1 MEFLLNFGYIVI
13 AIALIITSSNVFI
26 SSASKI
32 AVILNVPSIIIGT
45 LLIGFGNALPELAI
59 SITSALN
66 DCTRLAIGNAY
77 GSNLVNSGL
86 VLGLI
91 SIISPIAV
99 HSLLLKRE
107 IPWLFISMLLATVAV
122 SNGELSR
129 TESAV
134 LLTLCII
141 YIITSV
147 NTGIEEANSGEDEKQ
162 KAKKGELLL
171 QTVITFAGLIVLS
184 LSSKLFIYGAVNIAR
199 LLEISELV
207 IGITIIA
214 FGTSVPE
221 LFSFIIAVRRK
232 ENDLAIGNLIGS
244 NIFNLL
250 GVIGIAGVISPS
262 MVEND
267 VLCRDAFVT
276 AVMTLFLFVCTCSKK
291 ITRINGIILVLMYAV
306 YITYMICNVI
316 IR

>member
-1 MEFLLNFGYIVI
+1 MEFLLNLGYIVI

-26 SSASKI
+26 SSASKV

-147 NTGIEEANSGEDEKQ
+147 NTGIEEANSGDDEKQ
-162 KAKKGELLL
+162 KAKLL
-171 QTVITFAGLIVLS
+171 QV
-184 LSSKLFIYGAVNIAR
+184 
-199 LLEISELV
+199 
-207 IGITIIA
+207 
-214 FGTSVPE
+214 
-221 LFSFIIAVRRK
+221 
-232 ENDLAIGNLIGS
+232 
-244 NIFNLL
+244 
-250 GVIGIAGVISPS
+250 
-262 MVEND
+262 
-267 VLCRDAFVT
+267 
-276 AVMTLFLFVCTCSKK
+276 
-291 ITRINGIILVLMYAV
+291 
-306 YITYMICNVI
+306 
-316 IR
+316 